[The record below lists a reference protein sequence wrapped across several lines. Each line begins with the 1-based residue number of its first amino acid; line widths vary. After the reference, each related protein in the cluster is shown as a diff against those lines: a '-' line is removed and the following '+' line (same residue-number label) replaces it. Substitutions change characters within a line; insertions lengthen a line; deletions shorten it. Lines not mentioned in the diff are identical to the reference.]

1 MFWSTKKKVPK
12 KIRTI
17 GQALQEDKVPVW
29 QNKYILEIETQ
40 VHTPDLKIK
49 DTIRNPLDVITTLVY
64 DCSIAFYK
72 QDTGNYL
79 VLIDKVYKNKKD
91 QTTLTVIEE
100 LSQIIGRHANTVV
113 YEIDTKTM
121 LPVAIH
127 NYEDV
132 VRLWQKDKKI
142 IEEYYIGRPAQV
154 LINSTDQ
161 KIMDQNRYTQLLYRA
176 FPNGILVDT
185 CCAYYQP
192 IKRPFTIS
200 SQIVP
205 NGHVTLPIEIHT
217 KNTEE
222 FAFSAHRQEVLD
234 IEMVKKTFQIKQSI
248 PDKEYLFQT
257 NLACTLSL
265 QPDKKSWDK
274 GSWILEIDCKG
285 VYHKRIHLKLTAL

>member
-1 MFWSTKKKVPK
+1 MFWSTKKKAPK

-29 QNKYILEIETQ
+29 QNKYILEIQTQ
-40 VHTPDLKIK
+40 VHTPDLKTK
-49 DTIRNPLDVITTLVY
+49 DTIRNPLDVVTTLVY
-64 DCSIAFYK
+64 DCTIAFYK
-72 QDTGNYL
+72 QDAGNSL
-79 VLIDKVYKNKKD
+79 LLIDTVYKNKKD
-91 QTTLTVIEE
+91 QATLTVIEE
-100 LSQIIGRHANTVV
+100 LSHIIGRHANTVV

-142 IEEYYIGRPAQV
+142 IGEYYMGRPAQV
-154 LINSTDQ
+154 LMHSADQ
-161 KIMDQNRYTQLLYRA
+161 KIMDQNRYTRLLYRA

-192 IKRPFTIS
+192 TKKPYTIFS
-200 SQIVP
+200 RVLP
-205 NGHVTLPIEIHT
+205 NGDVTLPVEIHT
-217 KNTEE
+217 KSTQE
-222 FAFSAHRQEVLD
+222 FAYSAHSQEVLNA
-234 IEMVKKTFQIKQSI
+234 EMAKKTFQIKQSI
-248 PDKEYLFQT
+248 PDKEYLLQT

-274 GSWILEIDCKG
+274 GSWALDIDCKG
-285 VYHKRIHLKLTAL
+285 VYHKRIDLTLTAL